1 MIRVVRVVQVVQ
13 VDNVVRVVPTV
24 QMVKVFN
31 VVQDVQVVQVV
42 QVVHVVQVVQ
52 VVLVVKVVSLD
63 DMHSESIWFRRF
75 RQAKHGQ
82 NGPTATFCQQ
92 GICGPIHRDHFTRWT
107 HPDISLRFR
116 AGGRRVKNFRFSRI
130 SISLW

>member
-31 VVQDVQVVQVV
+31 VVQD
-42 QVVHVVQVVQ
+42 VQVVQ

-116 AGGRRVKNFRFSRI
+116 AGG
-130 SISLW
+130 